1 MNIWLT
7 AAAALLVCLG
17 PCAWGCL
24 HGKAIDRLVAL
35 ELTSVVVAMILV
47 ALSEGYGRPAFLDLP
62 LTLALLAFAGG
73 LVFARFIERWM

>member
-1 MNIWLT
+1 MNVWLT
-7 AAAALLVCLG
+7 AAAVLLVSLG

-24 HGKAIDRLVAL
+24 SGNAIDRLVAL
-35 ELTSVVVAMILV
+35 ELTSVVVVMILV
-47 ALSEGYGRPAFLDLP
+47 ALSEVYGRPAFLDLP